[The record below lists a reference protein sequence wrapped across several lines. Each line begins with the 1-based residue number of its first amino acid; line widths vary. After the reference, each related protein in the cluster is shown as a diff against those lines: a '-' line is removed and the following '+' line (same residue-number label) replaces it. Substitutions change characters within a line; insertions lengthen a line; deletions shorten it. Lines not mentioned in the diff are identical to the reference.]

1 MTPQDQRT
9 FYMVARQ
16 PSHDGSKTAPVK
28 RYPHF
33 DVARDAAD
41 NMAAEHGHAFV
52 VLGVLHTSH
61 PRDRNMKSLF

>member
-1 MTPQDQRT
+1 M

-16 PSHDGSKTAPVK
+16 PDHDGSKTAPVK
-28 RYPHF
+28 RYAHF

-41 NMAAEHGHAFV
+41 NMAAEHGHPFV

-61 PRDRNMKSLF
+61 PRDRIMKSLF